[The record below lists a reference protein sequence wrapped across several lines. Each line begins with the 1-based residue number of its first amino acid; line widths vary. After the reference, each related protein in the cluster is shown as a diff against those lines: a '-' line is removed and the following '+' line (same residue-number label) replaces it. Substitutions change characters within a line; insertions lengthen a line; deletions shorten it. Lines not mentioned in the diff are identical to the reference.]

1 MSALCLS
8 PCAQVEKAH
17 PGVGAAS
24 EGRRE
29 DSSERQAVPC
39 SGVCPRGAQEA
50 HHVLHWRSRPPW
62 PATSSHR
69 LWAYPTIYQV
79 TNLITVLASA
89 VLLLALPLARACP
102 FLSTPW
108 SPLSRPTA
116 GHAVFSGGLRCLDV
130 YHRDERLTSLCYVKV
145 MKKPCVWGAG
155 TRGYLIPRWPLTPH
169 LWLTTLEGGG
179 IAMRLQVVQPHR
191 CKIAD
196 VNEVE
201 CVYAC
206 DWGVL
211 KPYRSTVPGH
221 LFSGSVWM
229 LVSAQWFTPMLQQ
242 LLCWMK

>member
-1 MSALCLS
+1 MARHLLPPPLSLPDDLPSDQSNYCLGQCCTPPRPPFGQSMPSPQHPLISAL
-8 PCAQVEKAH
+8 QAH
-17 PGVGAAS
+17 GW
-24 EGRRE
+24 
-29 DSSERQAVPC
+29 PC
-39 SGVCPRGAQEA
+39 S
-50 HHVLHWRSRPPW
+50 
-62 PATSSHR
+62 
-69 LWAYPTIYQV
+69 
-79 TNLITVLASA
+79 
-89 VLLLALPLARACP
+89 
-102 FLSTPW
+102 
-108 SPLSRPTA
+108 
-116 GHAVFSGGLRCLDV
+116 VFSGGLRCLDV

-169 LWLTTLEGGG
+169 LWLTTLEGGE